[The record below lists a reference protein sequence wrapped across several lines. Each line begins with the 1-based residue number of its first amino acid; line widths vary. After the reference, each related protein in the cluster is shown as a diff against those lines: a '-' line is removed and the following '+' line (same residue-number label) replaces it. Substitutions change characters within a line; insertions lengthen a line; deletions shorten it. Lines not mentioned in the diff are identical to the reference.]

1 MIGEF
6 GNGKT
11 PKVLSGS
18 PKIATTVKEG
28 QNQNLLLRNIYKW
41 YIYTVNNA
49 SNLRNI
55 VWKSTFSS
63 LLYILTS
70 WHFVIAV
77 FKRTVFLSVLTPG
90 FKN

>member
-1 MIGEF
+1 MLKQKRSRNDKDNSNSYMIGEF

-28 QNQNLLLRNIYKW
+28 QNQNLLLRNVYKW

-55 VWKSTFSS
+55 V
-63 LLYILTS
+63 
-70 WHFVIAV
+70 
-77 FKRTVFLSVLTPG
+77 
-90 FKN
+90 

>member
-55 VWKSTFSS
+55 V
-63 LLYILTS
+63 
-70 WHFVIAV
+70 
-77 FKRTVFLSVLTPG
+77 
-90 FKN
+90 

>member
-55 VWKSTFSS
+55 
-63 LLYILTS
+63 
-70 WHFVIAV
+70 A
-77 FKRTVFLSVLTPG
+77 
-90 FKN
+90 